1 MPTSTEPA
9 QAMLLSIADAA
20 GSTLYASPQL
30 LRLTGLSLPQLS
42 TEWLTLV
49 HADDQDR
56 VAATVLA
63 RVPEGRVE
71 AGLTQGCLDLPE
83 PGVSPP
89 LASISRGL
97 GFGSA

>member
-1 MPTSTEPA
+1 
-9 QAMLLSIADAA
+9 MLL
-20 GSTLYASPQL
+20 
-30 LRLTGLSLPQLS
+30 
-42 TEWLTLV
+42 
-49 HADDQDR
+49 DQDR